1 VTPLPTARALFGL
14 SGRVLFA
21 LLVLAA
27 IAAFVYSA
35 SRRVRL
41 LLALA
46 RETRFD
52 RIGLRIR
59 KTLEF
64 AFLQKRMF
72 RDFYAGTFHI
82 FLFSG
87 FLVLLV
93 RTISMVLEGLFP
105 GFVLLPGRAGDLYT
119 LAKDIF
125 EVLVLV
131 GVAMAVFRRAF
142 ARPKRLDL
150 TLDAWVIL
158 FLIALLIVADLV
170 SEGAKVAL
178 APQLAS
184 AWAPAVAITAGIF
197 AGAAPATL
205 DALYTGGWWVH
216 LADIFFFGNYL
227 PYSKHFHIITAIPNV
242 FFMKLDPMG
251 RLGTPDLENSEHF
264 GVSRIEHLAW
274 KSALDGYTCT
284 ECGRC
289 RVVCPTALTDKPLD
303 PKIFIGD
310 LRDAV
315 YEATP
320 GILAAVS
327 GTGGGSASAEASA
340 DPSAAAPSGAK
351 AERKELI
358 GGWISED
365 TLWACTTCGYCTSA
379 CPVFIIPAVDKI
391 IEMRRHL
398 VLEKAE
404 FPKEMQTAFRG
415 METNGNPWGI
425 SAASRADWAK
435 DLPVLTMAEAGEK
448 EVEVLFWVGCAG
460 SYEDR
465 ARKVSRS
472 LVELLNAAGVS
483 FAILGTE
490 ETCTGDSARRMGN
503 EYLFQTLAQQNIETL
518 NGYGVKKIV
527 TNCPHCFNC
536 IKNEYAPLGGSYEVM
551 HGSELVSRLIA
562 EGRIVLEKE
571 VPQTITFHDPCYLG
585 RYNGVYD
592 APRRILEAIPGV
604 TLRELPR
611 SRERGLCCGAGG
623 GRMWMEEKLGS
634 RINQTRMKE
643 IVEAGTDAVG
653 LSCPFCMVMIGNARE
668 EIGASTQPFDVLELA
683 RRSMAER
690 VQRPDSAP

>member
-1 VTPLPTARALFGL
+1 MLPTQRSVLGIPGTLLF
-14 SGRVLFA
+14 S
-21 LLVLAA
+21 LLVLLAVL
-27 IAAFVYSA
+27 AFVYSA
-35 SRRVRL
+35 SRRIRL

-46 RETRFD
+46 PEPRFE

-59 KTLEF
+59 RMLEYAF
-64 AFLQKRMF
+64 AQKRMF
-72 RDFYAGTFHI
+72 RDPYAGIFHI
-82 FLFSG
+82 FLFTG

-93 RTISMVLEGLFP
+93 RTIALVAEGLLP
-105 GFVLLPGRAGDLYT
+105 GFVLLPGRAGDIYT
-119 LAKDIF
+119 LAKDVF

-150 TLDAWVIL
+150 TRDAWIIL
-158 FLIALLIVADLV
+158 FLIALLIAADLV
-170 SEGAKVAL
+170 SEGAKVAMK
-178 APQLAS
+178 PELAS
-184 AWAPAVAITAGIF
+184 AWAPAVAVVAGLF
-197 AGAAPATL
+197 AGMAPSAL
-205 DALYTGGWWVH
+205 DALYVGGWWVH
-216 LADIFFFGNYL
+216 LVDIFFFGNYL
-227 PYSKHFHIITAIPNV
+227 PYSKHFHILTAVPNV
-242 FFMKLDPMG
+242 FFMKLEPMG

-289 RVVCPTALTDKPLD
+289 RVVCPTALTAKPLD
-303 PKIFIGD
+303 PKIFIGN

-320 GILAAVS
+320 QIL
-327 GTGGGSASAEASA
+327 AEASGRGNGSS
-340 DPSAAAPSGAK
+340 P
-351 AERKELI
+351 RKDLI

-365 TLWACTTCGYCTSA
+365 TIWACTTCGYCTTA
-379 CPVFIIPAVDKI
+379 CPVFIIPTVDKI
-391 IEMRRHL
+391 VEMRRHL
-398 VLEKAE
+398 VLEKTE
-404 FPKEMQTAFRG
+404 FPREMQTAFRG

-435 DLPVLTMAEAGEK
+435 DLPVVTMAEAKEK
-448 EVEVLFWVGCAG
+448 PVDVLFWVGCAG

-472 LVELLNAAGVS
+472 LVEILNAAGVS

-490 ETCTGDSARRMGN
+490 ETCNGDSARRMGN
-503 EYLFQTLAQQNIETL
+503 EYLFQMLAQQNIETL

-536 IKNEYAPLGGSYEVM
+536 IKNEYPALGGNYEVL
-551 HGSELVSRLIA
+551 HGTELVARLIA
-562 EGRIVLEKE
+562 EGRVRLQAPVE
-571 VPQTITFHDPCYLG
+571 QTISFHDPCYLG

-592 APRRILEAIPGV
+592 APRRILEFIPG
-604 TLRELPR
+604 LRLKELPR
-611 SRERGLCCGAGG
+611 SREQGLCCGAGG

-643 IVEAGTDAVG
+643 IAEADTDAVG
-653 LSCPFCMVMIGNARE
+653 VSCPFCMVMIGNAKD
-668 EIGASTQPFDVLELA
+668 EIGASTTPFDVLELA
-683 RRSMAER
+683 RRAMGATNT
-690 VQRPDSAP
+690 RPAPPSTP